1 MMSNIFDF
9 EADEQLPT
17 GANVAVKF
25 SLPEGLVRNLSLYA
39 QSTSR
44 SKTEIVREAIE
55 NRLRNDPSWCAGLF
69 FFEKNEE
76 KKDEESVLE
85 MLHKAPKGTLLKV
98 VGLNKDAPDSA
109 NVLICNFVRA
119 RGRQISFDI
128 PVNFRPTPLNDSR
141 FTDLSSVKLVGGQM
155 VLPQSDQNMG
165 PFGLT
170 QRWIYTIDVK
180 YIWDIDCTHPAF
192 LY

>member
-1 MMSNIFDF
+1 
-9 EADEQLPT
+9 
-17 GANVAVKF
+17 
-25 SLPEGLVRNLSLYA
+25 
-39 QSTSR
+39 
-44 SKTEIVREAIE
+44 
-55 NRLRNDPSWCAGLF
+55 
-69 FFEKNEE
+69 
-76 KKDEESVLE
+76 

-128 PVNFRPTPLNDSR
+128 PVKFRPTPLNDSR

-180 YIWDIDCTHPAF
+180 YIWDIDCTLPVF
-192 LY
+192 LS

>member
-55 NRLRNDPSWCAGLF
+55 NRLRNDPSGVLVF
-69 FFEKNEE
+69 SFL
-76 KKDEESVLE
+76 KK
-85 MLHKAPKGTLLKV
+85 MKRK
-98 VGLNKDAPDSA
+98 
-109 NVLICNFVRA
+109 R
-119 RGRQISFDI
+119 
-128 PVNFRPTPLNDSR
+128 
-141 FTDLSSVKLVGGQM
+141 
-155 VLPQSDQNMG
+155 
-165 PFGLT
+165 
-170 QRWIYTIDVK
+170 
-180 YIWDIDCTHPAF
+180 
-192 LY
+192 

>member
-76 KKDEESVLE
+76 KIQNVYDI
-85 MLHKAPKGTLLKV
+85 
-98 VGLNKDAPDSA
+98 GLNTGIKEID
-109 NVLICNFVRA
+109 NL
-119 RGRQISFDI
+119 
-128 PVNFRPTPLNDSR
+128 LNY
-141 FTDLSSVKLVGGQM
+141 LNK
-155 VLPQSDQNMG
+155 
-165 PFGLT
+165 
-170 QRWIYTIDVK
+170 
-180 YIWDIDCTHPAF
+180 
-192 LY
+192 